1 MSLFS
6 RNFKMP
12 LKPIKKSNEISWLT
26 LLWGGKIDFQ
36 SSLQLK
42 IDRQLRCRKGKQ
54 EGLGYEC

>member
-1 MSLFS
+1 
-6 RNFKMP
+6 MP